1 MTACELFIKG
11 NMQGELRDAQFRR
24 KRKDRSRFHVKDG
37 TLLVEST
44 LSLSSSLFSCHK
56 AYDRETIFFH
66 IFVNSVLCTEKIR
79 E

>member
-24 KRKDRSRFHVKDG
+24 KRKARSHFHVKDV
-37 TLLVEST
+37 TLLPEST
-44 LSLSSSLFSCHK
+44 LSLSSSLFLFHE

-66 IFVNSVLCTEKIR
+66 IFVNSVLRIEKIR